1 MARPT
6 KLSPEI
12 EERIV
17 SAVRAGTS
25 IAGAAAY
32 AGIDP
37 STFHRWM
44 ERGDPKR
51 TGRADGRYREFRAR
65 VEQAS
70 GEAEVRDVTV
80 IAKAAP
86 SDWRAAAWRLER
98 RRPERYGRAAVEETL
113 PDAPI
118 AEQAIFN
125 PNRLDREEKETLRR
139 LLSKGE
145 GRPLPAEEDPDCS
158 DDTKRFRAQ
167 RRAREPMTS

>member
-125 PNRLDREEKETLRR
+125 PNRTRPR
-139 LLSKGE
+139 GE
-145 GRPLPAEEDPDCS
+145 GNVAS
-158 DDTKRFRAQ
+158 ATKQGRGAAS
-167 RRAREPMTS
+167 ARGGGP